1 MTDAVKV
8 NNLKRKLS
16 AAILVEV
23 DAAAEYRAN
32 TDNQQLF
39 IRAINAT
46 HNRLKLEMRL
56 EKLSKPVANRC
67 DACGG
72 SGAFC
77 C

>member
-23 DAAAEYRAN
+23 DAAAEYQAN
-32 TDNQQLF
+32 TDDQQLF

>member
-23 DAAAEYRAN
+23 DTAAALQAN
-32 TDNQQLF
+32 RDDQQLF
-39 IRAINAT
+39 IRAVNAR
-46 HNRLKLEMRL
+46 HNRLKLEMQL
-56 EKLSKPVANRC
+56 EKLSKPAANRC

>member
-32 TDNQQLF
+32 TDDQQLF

>member
-23 DAAAEYRAN
+23 DAAAEYQAN
-32 TDNQQLF
+32 TDDQQLF
-39 IRAINAT
+39 VRAINAT

-56 EKLSKPVANRC
+56 EKLSKLVANLETK
-67 DACGG
+67 
-72 SGAFC
+72 
-77 C
+77 